1 MLRDKYRGNFYMM
14 RLVAISIFIIFVA
27 SSVPAQAKW
36 VEASSDH
43 FVIYADRSEKSVR
56 AYAERLELFHAALA
70 AGKDDI
76 ISKPSPSNRVTIF
89 VVGSKTRVRKLAKDG
104 NKYLGGFY
112 LPRAGGTVA
121 IVPELRKSA
130 NKYTSSPEQI
140 LFHEYAHHF
149 MYGLTNYSFP
159 RWFSEGFAEFYSTV
173 KFEKNGDVGLGL
185 PAIHRA
191 YELGQS
197 KEVPLETLLNTKE
210 YLANKSKRYD
220 NFYGKSWLLFHYL
233 TFNNERRKQ
242 LGNYQIKLMGG
253 ASEKEAAEV
262 FGDLEQLSKEL
273 DQYQKSRKWSYIRQP
288 RANLNIGQITVRIL
302 GAGEAA
308 MMPIRIR
315 SKRGVN
321 RDQAIELLPEAQKIA
336 AKFPDDPA
344 VQAALAE
351 AEYDA
356 GHASA
361 AIAAAD
367 RALAKNPKQMNAHI
381 QKGYALA
388 KLARDNDDPEAAW
401 KKVRRQFV
409 KANKI
414 ENDHP
419 IPLLYYYESYRDAGD
434 DIPEIAVRGLER
446 ALALAPF
453 DSGLRWMVANQHAQ
467 DKRFDHAIQTLRPLA
482 YSPHRSKQSDLAE
495 KLLIALEQERD
506 KDKQTAAE

>member
-1 MLRDKYRGNFYMM
+1 MI
-14 RLVAISIFIIFVA
+14 RLVTIAIFLIFFA
-27 SSVPAQAKW
+27 SSIPAQAKW

-43 FVIYADRSEKSVR
+43 FVIYANKSEKSVR

-70 AGKDDI
+70 AGRDDI
-76 ISKPSPSNRVTIF
+76 IPKPSPSNRVTIF
-89 VVGSKTRVRKLAKDG
+89 VVGSKTKVRKLAKDG

-149 MYGLTNYSFP
+149 MYGLTDYSFP

-173 KFEKNGDVGLGL
+173 KFERNGDIGLGL

-191 YELGQS
+191 YELVQS

-233 TFNNERRKQ
+233 KFSNERRKQ
-242 LGNYQIKLMGG
+242 LGNYQRKLMSG

-262 FGDLEQLSKEL
+262 FGDLDQLSKEL
-273 DQYQKSRKWSYIRQP
+273 DQYQKGRKWSYIRQP
-288 RANLNIGQITVRIL
+288 RAKLNIGEISVRTL
-302 GAGEAA
+302 RPGEAA

-315 SKRGVN
+315 SKRGVDN
-321 RDQAIELLPEAQKIA
+321 EQAIELLPEAQKIA

-356 GHASA
+356 GNSEV
-361 AIAAAD
+361 AIQAAD
-367 RALAKNPKQMNAHI
+367 RALAKNPEQMNAHI

-388 KLARDNDDPEAAW
+388 RLARDSDDPEAAW
-401 KKVRRQFV
+401 KTVRRQFV

-453 DSGLRWMVANQHAQ
+453 DSGLRWMVAHQHAQ
-467 DKRFDHAIQTLRPLA
+467 DERFDHAIQTLRPLA

-495 KLLIALEQERD
+495 KLLTTLETKRD
-506 KDKQTAAE
+506 AAQLKAVE

>member
-1 MLRDKYRGNFYMM
+1 MM
-14 RLVAISIFIIFVA
+14 RLVTISIFLIFFTL
-27 SSVPAQAKW
+27 SIPAQAKW

-43 FVIYADRSEKSVR
+43 FVIYANKSEKSVQ

-70 AGKDDI
+70 AGRNDI

-89 VVGSKTRVRKLAKDG
+89 VVGSKTKVRKLAKDG

-197 KEVPLETLLNTKE
+197 KEVPLESLLNTKE

-233 TFNNERRKQ
+233 TFNKERRKQ
-242 LGNYQIKLMGG
+242 LGNYQRELMNG
-253 ASEKEAAEV
+253 ASEKEATEV
-262 FGDLEQLSKEL
+262 FGDLDQLSKEL
-273 DQYQKSRKWSYIRQP
+273 ERYQKGRKWSYIRQP
-288 RANLNIGQITVRIL
+288 RARLNIGQISVRTL
-302 GAGEAA
+302 RPGEAA

-315 SKRGVN
+315 SKRGVDN
-321 RDQAIELLPEAQKIA
+321 EQAIELLPEAQKIA

-356 GHASA
+356 GNSEV

-367 RALAKNPKQMNAHI
+367 RALAKNPEQMNAHI

-388 KLARDNDDPEAAW
+388 RLARDSDDPEAAW
-401 KKVRRQFV
+401 KTVRRQFV

-434 DIPEIAVRGLER
+434 DIPEIAVQGLEK

-453 DSGLRWMVANQHAQ
+453 DSRLRWMVANQHMQ
-467 DKRFDHAIQTLRPLA
+467 DERFDHAIQTLRPLA
-482 YSPHRSKQSDLAE
+482 YNPHRSKQSDLAE
-495 KLLIALEQERD
+495 KLLTELELKRD
-506 KDKQTAAE
+506 TAKKASVE